1 MSETED
7 YREES
12 EDYAVPAGGLP
23 EDGDDFAGDEG
34 MLELE
39 IPEGNYPAGKIAT
52 AQDADLVAGNIKDGA
67 NVFGVIGEHAP
78 LDGDNVLGTEGALE
92 IAIPEAN
99 YPDGKTATA
108 RDADLTVGNIKS
120 GVTIFGKL
128 GTHAPLDGDDV
139 SGNEGALVVSIP
151 AANYPAGKETTAQDA
166 DLVAANI
173 KDGVTIFG
181 KLGTHAPLDGD
192 NVSGNE
198 GALVVSIPDA
208 NYPAGK
214 ETTAQD
220 ADLVAA
226 NIKDGV
232 TIFGVEGTLEEATP
246 REWIFD
252 TIDTS
257 DDGFIDVNTVHYAV
271 VFASYGTNATGGDR
285 DAWFRFDRIKIPSG
299 ATITEAFLRT
309 KTRYTHLETL
319 CKVNLY
325 FVAADDPTWP
335 STRVIYDA
343 LSVGNAIAWNPVATS
358 TVGDTEDTPE
368 LKTILQAVIDR
379 AGWESGQAV
388 MLLIKND
395 NSDTSA
401 YRSVSSL
408 DYDGGSERPMLHV
421 KWTE

>member
-151 AANYPAGKETTAQDA
+151 A
-166 DLVAANI
+166 
-173 KDGVTIFG
+173 
-181 KLGTHAPLDGD
+181 
-192 NVSGNE
+192 
-198 GALVVSIPDA
+198 A